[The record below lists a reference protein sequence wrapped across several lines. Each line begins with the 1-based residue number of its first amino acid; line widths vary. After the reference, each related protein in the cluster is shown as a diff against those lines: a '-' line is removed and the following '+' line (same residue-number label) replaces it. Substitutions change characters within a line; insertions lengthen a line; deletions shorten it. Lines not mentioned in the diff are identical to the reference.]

1 MSTVSP
7 WLGGDGGAGPHSATG
22 CSDGGHWSSRT
33 RRPGQRGALL
43 YPHQQSVIRL
53 VTIQSCEGVYWFVDM
68 MIHHCLPGPWGKV
81 IYYTKRQQDQ
91 TWHITVCCVRMWVCW
106 MLVLIPSFAPTEM
119 SIAHFHTSPDAGYMG
134 DGDHLH
140 CLFVSWPLH
149 WTFDVGESAP
159 CRSLAVQCDRQQR
172 WGWWR
177 SGAPR
182 SSEEMCWKC
191 KTKVSEKQFPI

>member
-1 MSTVSP
+1 MVGP
-7 WLGGDGGAGPHSATG
+7 ALCPHSATG

-91 TWHITVCCVRMWVCW
+91 TWHITVCCVKMWVCW
-106 MLVLIPSFAPTEM
+106 MLVLIPFLRPGWNVNCS
-119 SIAHFHTSPDAGYMG
+119 SP
-134 DGDHLH
+134 HLSGCRIHGWRWPSSLSVCHRTTGHWMLVRVSRVGAWH
-140 CLFVSWPLH
+140 CV
-149 WTFDVGESAP
+149 
-159 CRSLAVQCDRQQR
+159 RQQ
-172 WGWWR
+172 
-177 SGAPR
+177 
-182 SSEEMCWKC
+182 
-191 KTKVSEKQFPI
+191 